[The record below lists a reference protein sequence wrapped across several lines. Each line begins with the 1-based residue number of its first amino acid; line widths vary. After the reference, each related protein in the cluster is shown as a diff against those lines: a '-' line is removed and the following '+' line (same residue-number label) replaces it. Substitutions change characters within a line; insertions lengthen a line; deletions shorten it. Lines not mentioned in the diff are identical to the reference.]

1 MGLCCGASDSSV
13 VKHTEKDVQDPAESE
28 PLKYDPD
35 FKGPL
40 SKRSCT
46 DLPCLFLFVGF
57 LVGWGFVAHY
67 AAQHGDLNRLLVP
80 TDSYGLKCGVDS
92 EVRDEPYL
100 MFFNITECA
109 KIDVPIYG
117 CKTPQVCVKQCPTE
131 DFDFSLAS
139 CSTSNVEAIRAKLIC
154 EHRVKKNKLT
164 CAEIR
169 DLIEAKR
176 CAQAFQKSTPLAK
189 RCISNLPETQCP
201 YVPPRL
207 LQMRQQQAGLTKAQ
221 SAAEHCNEQRALG
234 REILEEKMEKL
245 QSFLARYV
253 NNLISVITN
262 DTSVHQ
268 TSQMVV
274 EDVLESWRMILVFL
288 ACSMIASLIL
298 ITMLR
303 WIAKPLVWVSIIG
316 VITALSYGV
325 YYSYTEYRKISAN
338 PVAAHVNVSPNLS
351 SLVSSWFK
359 SDRTWLWILIVL
371 SIVLVVLL
379 LVVLVLRKRIVIA
392 IALIKEGSKAVSA
405 SFSTVFFPI
414 VPWILQAGVIVF
426 SVVVLLFLASIGD
439 PVYRVSGLNSSKACV
454 CSNGYTEGDICDP
467 GVFNEQCR
475 DVTVGTFEQARCV
488 DAACHFQ
495 NVNTPTIVGYFHAVN
510 VLGFFWCVCFVSAFS
525 EMVLAFTFATW
536 YWTRPK
542 ARLPFFVLTRGVTR
556 TIFFHLGTIAFGSL
570 IIAICKIIRAMLEYL
585 DHKLKKYD
593 NGVTRA
599 ILCCCRCFF
608 WCLESFL
615 KFLNTN
621 AYIMCAIYGKNF
633 CSSAR
638 DAFGLLTRNILRAIA
653 LDKVTGF
660 LFFLSKLLLACGM
673 AAVTYTFF
681 DSEIPKTPLN
691 YPFVP
696 AVFVFLGTYIIA
708 SIFFSV
714 YSVAVDTLFL
724 CFLEDCE
731 RNDGSAERPFFMSKS
746 LLKILGKKQQSSR
759 N

>member
-1 MGLCCGASDSSV
+1 MGLCCGGSDRV
-13 VKHTEKDVQDPAESE
+13 VKHSKEDVQHPAESE

-46 DLPCLFLFVGF
+46 DLPCLLLFLGF
-57 LVGWGFVAHY
+57 LAGWGFVAYY
-67 AAQHGDLNRLLVP
+67 ATQNGDLNRLLVP

-92 EVRDEPYL
+92 EVREEPYL
-100 MFFNITECA
+100 VFFNITECA

-131 DFDFSLAS
+131 DFDFGLAS
-139 CSTSNVEAIRAKLIC
+139 CSSSNLATIRAKLIC
-154 EHRVKKNKLT
+154 EHRVKKNELT
-164 CAEIR
+164 TCGKIR
-169 DLIEAKR
+169 EYIDEGR
-176 CAQAFQKSTPLAK
+176 CAQAFQKSTPLAG
-189 RCISNLPETQCP
+189 RCISNLPESQCP
-201 YVPPRL
+201 YVPPKM
-207 LQMRQQQAGLTKAQ
+207 LQLRQQLLGTAKQQ
-221 SAAEHCNEQRALG
+221 SAADHCTEQRALG
-234 REILEEKMEKL
+234 REILEEKMAKL

-253 NNLISVITN
+253 NNLISVVTN
-262 DTSVHQ
+262 DNSVHQ
-268 TSQMVV
+268 TSQMIV
-274 EDVLESWRMILVFL
+274 EDVLESWQIILGFL
-288 ACSMIASLIL
+288 GGSMLASLLL

-303 WIAKPLVWVSIIG
+303 WVAKPLVWISIVG
-316 VITALSYGV
+316 VIAALSYAV

-351 SLVSSWFK
+351 SLVNSWFK
-359 SDRTWLWILIVL
+359 SDQTWLWILIVT

-414 VPWILQAGVIVF
+414 IPWILQAGVIVF
-426 SVVVLLFLASIGD
+426 SVVVLLFLASIGN
-439 PVYRVSGLNSSKACV
+439 PVHKVSGLNTSSSCV
-454 CSNGYTEGDICDP
+454 CTNGYKEGDVCDP
-467 GVFNEQCR
+467 TVFNEQCR
-475 DVTVGTFEQARCV
+475 DVSVRTDGQARCL

-495 NVNTPTIVGYFHAVN
+495 EVDTPPLVGYFHAVN
-510 VLGFFWCVCFVSAFS
+510 VLGFFWGICFVSAFS
-525 EMVLAFTFATW
+525 QMVLAFTFATW
-536 YWTRPK
+536 YWTRQK
-542 ARLPFFVLTRGVTR
+542 SRLPFFVLTRGVTR
-556 TIFFHLGTIAFGSL
+556 TIFFHLGTLAFGSL
-570 IIAICKIIRAMLEYL
+570 IIAICKIIRAILEYV
-585 DHKLKKYD
+585 DHKLKKFD

-621 AYIMCAIYGKNF
+621 AYIMCAIYGTNF

-681 DSEIPKTPLN
+681 DSDIPKTPLN

-696 AVFVFLGTYIIA
+696 ATLVFIGTYIIA

-746 LLKILGKKQQSSR
+746 LLKILGKKQQAVR